1 MLKSLCA
8 GSPLL
13 GEKLDEIMIA
23 LQHLKFKALSNQYV
37 LQRSI
42 MGNLIDVERLGILEG
57 KRREE

>member
-1 MLKSLCA
+1 MCWQS
-8 GSPLL
+8 SL
-13 GEKLDEIMIA
+13 GEKLDEIMIT